1 MTLHQLSQLKQW
13 HTAHR
18 AQSPLEYHAWDAV
31 LTLCLM
37 GWMGL
42 PAAWLLGQA
51 WLMAACTML
60 CFTPS
65 VYRMLRRKLHS
76 NDTLRCD
83 WLAVAASQKR
93 AL

>member
-18 AQSPLEYHAWDAV
+18 AQAPLEYHAWDAV
-31 LTLCLM
+31 LTLWLM

-42 PAAWLLGQA
+42 PAALLLGQG
-51 WLMAACTML
+51 WQLLACTAL
-60 CFTPS
+60 CFAPG
-65 VYRMLRRKLHS
+65 VYCTLRRTLH
-76 NDTLRCD
+76 TQIKLRCD
-83 WLAVAASQKR
+83 WLAAAGQKR